1 MKLAG
6 AAPDIL
12 RFCAIIFPM
21 LSLVSGP
28 EPFLAPVGAAAPL
41 RLVARLLAALAL
53 VLMACA
59 PARALEE
66 ESAASFFR
74 ADRERLQQSQRAN
87 PIKQRPTHL
96 IRRAAPLRG
105 VTVEE
110 PVAQSPAPGGAAPQ
124 TADAPAPPAAPV
136 ADDKPALAQRPAD
149 SLFTIA
155 VLGDSLGVMLGQ
167 GLAEAYG
174 DRSDIAVLRRARENT
189 GLVRDDYFD
198 WVKGA
203 RDLLAAND
211 RINVAV
217 ILLGSNDRQQ
227 LRDETGVFDLRAP
240 RWKQIYGDRVEAMTQ
255 AFKARGIPLI
265 WVGLPV
271 MKSERFSGDMERLNE
286 VIRERAG
293 KAGGVFVDV
302 WDAFLD
308 DRGQFATY
316 GPDVNGQFQKLR
328 AADGV
333 HFTRSGARKAAH
345 FVETEINR
353 LVDLAHPR
361 VDPAV
366 VTVDPR
372 VTVEPPPLVIAPGS
386 PVAAPGKAAPDP
398 LATLPAL
405 APAPEV
411 VIPVRPAAGAVVPL
425 TGPVS
430 ARGGELATTRAR
442 RAGEPSE
449 AEALLDRALAQG
461 RPTDSRPG
469 RADDFSWPRR

>member
-1 MKLAG
+1 MS
-6 AAPDIL
+6 
-12 RFCAIIFPM
+12 F
-21 LSLVSGP
+21 VSGP
-28 EPFLAPVGAAAPL
+28 EPFATPGVAMALLRIFSRLAAATAFIL
-41 RLVARLLAALAL
+41 T
-53 VLMACA
+53 ACA
-59 PARALEE
+59 PALAIDD

-74 ADRERLQQSQRAN
+74 ADRERLQQSHRAN

-110 PVAQSPAPGGAAPQ
+110 PVAQSPAPEGAPSQTVNAP
-124 TADAPAPPAAPV
+124 TAPAAPV
-136 ADDKPALAQRPAD
+136 ADDKPALPPRPAD
-149 SLFTIA
+149 ALFTIA
-155 VLGDSLGVMLGQ
+155 VLGDSLGVLLGQ
-167 GLAEAYG
+167 GLIDAYA

-211 RINVAV
+211 RINAAV

-227 LRDETGVFDLRAP
+227 LRDETGVFDLRAS
-240 RWKQIYGDRVEAMTQ
+240 RWKQIYGDRVEAMIQT
-255 AFKARGIPLI
+255 FKSRGVPLI
-265 WVGLPV
+265 WVGLPI
-271 MKSERFSGDMERLNE
+271 MKSERFSSDMERLNE

-293 KAGGVFVDV
+293 KAGGVYVDI

-353 LVDLAHPR
+353 LVDIAHPR

-372 VTVEPPPLVIAPGS
+372 VTVEPPPLAIAPLNPES
-386 PVAAPGKAAPDP
+386 SLEKAVVDP
-398 LATLPAL
+398 LAALPAL

-411 VIPVRPAAGAVVPL
+411 VIPVRPAAGAVAPL

-442 RAGEPSE
+442 RSGEPSE
-449 AEALLDRALAQG
+449 AEALLDRALSQG
-461 RPTDSRPG
+461 RPIDPRPG

>member
-1 MKLAG
+1 MGAPAG
-6 AAPDIL
+6 ASVPIRVPARL
-12 RFCAIIFPM
+12 
-21 LSLVSGP
+21 
-28 EPFLAPVGAAAPL
+28 AAAL
-41 RLVARLLAALAL
+41 LLALTVCGSALA
-53 VLMACA
+53 VDD
-59 PARALEE
+59 

-74 ADRERLQQSQRAN
+74 ADRERMQQAQRAN
-87 PIKQRPTHL
+87 SIKQRPTHL

-110 PVAQSPAPGGAAPQ
+110 PAAAQSPAPRAPEEPASRS
-124 TADAPAPPAAPV
+124 ADAPAAPSAPPVEDRAAV
-136 ADDKPALAQRPAD
+136 QRAPD

-155 VLGDSLGVMLGQ
+155 VIGDSLGVLLGQ
-167 GLAEAYG
+167 GLTEAYL
-174 DRSDIAVLRRARENT
+174 DRPDIAVLRKARENT

-211 RINVAV
+211 KVNAAV

-240 RWKQIYGDRVEAMTQ
+240 RWKQIYGDRVEAIAQ
-255 AFKARGIPLI
+255 AFKARNIPLI

-286 VIRERAG
+286 VIRERAA
-293 KAGGVFVDV
+293 KAGATFVDV

-333 HFTRSGARKAAH
+333 HFTRPGARKAAH

-353 LVDLAHPR
+353 LVDAAHPK

-372 VTVEPPPLVIAPGS
+372 VTVEPPPLSIAPAS
-386 PVAAPGKAAPDP
+386 PAVEPVKAVVDP

-411 VIPVRPAAGAVVPL
+411 VIPVRPAAGNVVPL

-442 RAGEPSE
+442 RVGEPSE
-449 AEALLDRALAQG
+449 AEVLLDRTLVQG
-461 RPTDSRPG
+461 RPLDARPG
-469 RADDFSWPRR
+469 RADDFTWPKR

>member
-1 MKLAG
+1 MVAPAGGRNPLRALSGVAAVLGLVLAG
-6 AAPDIL
+6 
-12 RFCAIIFPM
+12 C
-21 LSLVSGP
+21 G
-28 EPFLAPVGAAAPL
+28 
-41 RLVARLLAALAL
+41 AALAI
-53 VLMACA
+53 
-59 PARALEE
+59 EE

-74 ADRERLQQSQRAN
+74 ADRERLQQMQRAA

-96 IRRAAPLRG
+96 IRRAAPVRG
-105 VTVEE
+105 FTVEE
-110 PVAQSPAPGGAAPQ
+110 PAPASAPPV
-124 TADAPAPPAAPV
+124 TPDEASIRSADAPAPSPAPMVEDKPV
-136 ADDKPALAQRPAD
+136 APRPAD
-149 SLFTIA
+149 ATFTIA

-167 GLAEAYG
+167 GLADAYA
-174 DRSDIAVLRRARENT
+174 DRSDISVLRKARENT

-203 RDLLAAND
+203 RDLLATND
-211 RINVAV
+211 KLNAAV

-227 LRDETGVFDLRAP
+227 LRDETGALDIRAP
-240 RWKQIYGDRVEAMTQ
+240 RWKQIYGDRVEAIAQ
-255 AFKARGIPLI
+255 AFRTRGIPLI

-271 MKSERFSGDMERLNE
+271 MKSERFAGDMERLNE

-293 KAGGVFVDV
+293 NAGATYVDV

-333 HFTRSGARKAAH
+333 HFTRPGARKAAH

-353 LVDLAHPR
+353 LVDAAHPK

-372 VTVEPPPLVIAPGS
+372 VTVEPPPLASAPTRAVVE
-386 PVAAPGKAAPDP
+386 PVKAVMDP

-430 ARGGELATTRAR
+430 AKGGELATTRAR
-442 RAGEPSE
+442 RPAEASE

-461 RPTDSRPG
+461 RPQDPRPG

>member
-1 MKLAG
+1 MGAPAG
-6 AAPDIL
+6 AKSSLRVFSRIL
-12 RFCAIIFPM
+12 AVLGMLLGGPAFAI
-21 LSLVSGP
+21 
-28 EPFLAPVGAAAPL
+28 ED
-41 RLVARLLAALAL
+41 
-53 VLMACA
+53 
-59 PARALEE
+59 
-66 ESAASFFR
+66 ESAAAFFR
-74 ADRERLQQSQRAN
+74 ADRERLQQMQRPN

-96 IRRAAPLRG
+96 IRRAAPVRG
-105 VTVEE
+105 FSVEE
-110 PVAQSPAPGGAAPQ
+110 AAPAAPELAPADAPVIQ
-124 TADAPAPPAAPV
+124 SADAPAVEEKPLAP
-136 ADDKPALAQRPAD
+136 RPAD
-149 SLFTIA
+149 SVFTIA
-155 VLGDSLGVMLGQ
+155 VLGDSLGLMLGQ
-167 GLAEAYG
+167 GLADAYA
-174 DRSDIAVLRRARENT
+174 DRSDIAVLRKARENT

-198 WVKGA
+198 WVKSA
-203 RDLLAAND
+203 RDLLASND
-211 RINVAV
+211 RISAAV

-227 LRDETGVFDLRAP
+227 LRDETGAFDLRAP
-240 RWKQIYGDRVEAMTQ
+240 RWKQIYGDRVEAIAQ
-255 AFKARGIPLI
+255 AFRARKIPLL

-271 MKSERFSGDMERLNE
+271 MKSERFSGDMVQLNE

-293 KAGGVFVDV
+293 AAGATFVDV

-333 HFTRSGARKAAH
+333 HFTRPGARKAAH

-353 LVDLAHPR
+353 LVDAAHPK

-372 VTVEPPPLVIAPGS
+372 VTVEPPPLVAIPASLPAP
-386 PVAAPGKAAPDP
+386 AKAVDP

-405 APAPEV
+405 APTPEV
-411 VIPVRPAAGAVVPL
+411 VIPVRPAAGNVVPL

-449 AEALLDRALAQG
+449 AEALLDRTLAQG
-461 RPTDSRPG
+461 RPLDPRPG

>member
-1 MKLAG
+1 MG
-6 AAPDIL
+6 APQTSRALL
-12 RFCAIIFPM
+12 RI
-21 LSLVSGP
+21 
-28 EPFLAPVGAAAPL
+28 AAAL
-41 RLVARLLAALAL
+41 CLVFC
-53 VLMACA
+53 VCA
-59 PARALEE
+59 PAFAIEE
-66 ESAASFFR
+66 ENAASFFR
-74 ADRERLQQSQRAN
+74 ADRERQQQMQRAA

-96 IRRAAPLRG
+96 IRRAAPVRG
-105 VTVEE
+105 FTVE
-110 PVAQSPAPGGAAPQ
+110 QPAPETPAPDETGAR
-124 TADAPAPPAAPV
+124 TADAPAAPMAPV
-136 ADDKPALAQRPAD
+136 GDDKPVIQRPAD
-149 SLFTIA
+149 ALFTIA
-155 VLGDSLGVMLGQ
+155 VLGDSMGLMLGQ

-174 DRSDIAVLRRARENT
+174 DRADIAVMRKARENT
-189 GLVRDDYFD
+189 GLVRNDYFD

-203 RDLLAAND
+203 RDLLEGND
-211 RINVAV
+211 KISAAV
-217 ILLGSNDRQQ
+217 ILLGSNDRQP
-227 LRDETGVFDLRAP
+227 LRDETGAFDLRAP
-240 RWKQIYGDRVEAMTQ
+240 RWKQIYGDRVEAIAQ

-293 KAGGVFVDV
+293 RAGATYVDV

-333 HFTRSGARKAAH
+333 HFTKPGARKVAH
-345 FVETEINR
+345 FVEMEINR
-353 LVDLAHPR
+353 LVDAALPK

-372 VTVEPPPLVIAPGS
+372 VTVEPPPLAPA
-386 PVAAPGKAAPDP
+386 PVMAVEPAKVAPPVVA
-398 LATLPAL
+398 LPAL
-405 APAPEV
+405 APTPEV

-425 TGPVS
+425 TGPVN

-442 RAGEPSE
+442 RATDASE
-449 AEALLDRALAQG
+449 AEALLDRALVQG
-461 RPTDSRPG
+461 RPQDSRPG

>member
-1 MKLAG
+1 MAFARSRL
-6 AAPDIL
+6 PLI
-12 RFCAIIFPM
+12 
-21 LSLVSGP
+21 LSLLLTACG
-28 EPFLAPVGAAAPL
+28 GASA
-41 RLVARLLAALAL
+41 V
-53 VLMACA
+53 
-59 PARALEE
+59 EE

-74 ADRERLQQSQRAN
+74 ADRERMQQIQRPN

-96 IRRAAPLRG
+96 IRRAAPVRG
-105 VTVEE
+105 FVVEE
-110 PVAQSPAPGGAAPQ
+110 PTQASTTPEAPDAAATQTVDAPGAPLE
-124 TADAPAPPAAPV
+124 ADERPQPP
-136 ADDKPALAQRPAD
+136 RPAD

-155 VLGDSLGVMLGQ
+155 VLGDSLGVLLGQ

-174 DRSDIAVLRRARENT
+174 DRSDIAVLRKAREST

-203 RDLLAAND
+203 RELLGGND
-211 RINVAV
+211 RINAAV

-227 LRDETGVFDLRAP
+227 LRDETGALDIRAP
-240 RWKQIYGDRVEAMTQ
+240 RWRQIYGDRVEAIAQ
-255 AFKARGIPLI
+255 AFKARGVPLI

-293 KAGGVFVDV
+293 RAGATYVDI
-302 WDAFLD
+302 WDAFQD
-308 DRGQFATY
+308 DRGHFATY

-328 AADGV
+328 APDGV
-333 HFTRSGARKAAH
+333 HFTRPGARKAAH
-345 FVETEINR
+345 FVETEINH
-353 LVDLAHPR
+353 LVDIAHPK

-366 VTVDPR
+366 MTVDPR
-372 VTVEPPPLVIAPGS
+372 VTIEPPPLVIAPVS
-386 PVAAPGKAAPDP
+386 PMLEPVKAVVDP

-430 ARGGELATTRAR
+430 ATGGELATTRAR
-442 RAGEPSE
+442 RVGEPGE

-461 RPTDSRPG
+461 RPLDPRPG
-469 RADDFSWPRR
+469 RADDFSWPQR

>member
-1 MKLAG
+1 MGAPVWVRTFFCAPSRLAG
-6 AAPDIL
+6 
-12 RFCAIIFPM
+12 
-21 LSLVSGP
+21 
-28 EPFLAPVGAAAPL
+28 
-41 RLVARLLAALAL
+41 ALAL
-53 VLMACA
+53 VLMACGSA
-59 PARALEE
+59 FAWEE
-66 ESAASFFR
+66 ESAAAFFR
-74 ADRERLQQSQRAN
+74 ADRERLQQMQRAN
-87 PIKQRPTHL
+87 PIKQRPTRL
-96 IRRAAPLRG
+96 IR
-105 VTVEE
+105 
-110 PVAQSPAPGGAAPQ
+110 GAAPVRGFTVDEPAAQ
-124 TADAPAPPAAPV
+124 TPAPPSPDDAATRTADALPAPAAPV
-136 ADDKPALAQRPAD
+136 VDDKPALLPRPAD

-155 VLGDSLGVMLGQ
+155 VLGDSLGVLLGQ
-167 GLAEAYG
+167 GLTEAYG
-174 DRSDIAVLRRARENT
+174 DRSDIAVLRKARENT

-211 RINVAV
+211 KVNAAV

-240 RWKQIYGDRVEAMTQ
+240 RWKQIYGDRVEAIAQ
-255 AFKARGIPLI
+255 AFRARGVPLI

-293 KAGGVFVDV
+293 QAGATFVDV

-333 HFTRSGARKAAH
+333 HFTRPGARKAAH
-345 FVETEINR
+345 FIETEINR
-353 LVDLAHPR
+353 LVDAAHPK
-361 VDPAV
+361 VDSAV
-366 VTVDPR
+366 VIVDPR
-372 VTVEPPPLVIAPGS
+372 VTVEPPPLAIAPLS
-386 PVAAPGKAAPDP
+386 PVVAPVKAMVDP
-398 LATLPAL
+398 LAALPAL
-405 APAPEV
+405 APAPDV

-430 ARGGELATTRAR
+430 AKGGELATTRAR
-442 RAGEPSE
+442 RAGEPGE
-449 AEALLDRALAQG
+449 AEILLDRALAQG
-461 RPTDSRPG
+461 RPLDARPG

>member
-1 MKLAG
+1 MGAPAG
-6 AAPDIL
+6 VRPTL
-12 RFCAIIFPM
+12 RAFFG
-21 LSLVSGP
+21 L
-28 EPFLAPVGAAAPL
+28 
-41 RLVARLLAALAL
+41 ARLLARLVAL
-53 VLMACA
+53 VLMACG
-59 PARALEE
+59 PAFALEE
-66 ESAASFFR
+66 ENAAAFFR
-74 ADRERLQQSQRAN
+74 ADRARLQQTPQAN
-87 PIKQRPTHL
+87 PIKQRPTRL
-96 IRRAAPLRG
+96 IRRAAPVRG
-105 VTVEE
+105 FTLEE
-110 PVAQSPAPGGAAPQ
+110 PAAQSPAPAA
-124 TADAPAPPAAPV
+124 PAAPV
-136 ADDKPALAQRPAD
+136 VEAPPAVLQRPAD

-155 VLGDSLGVMLGQ
+155 VLGDSLGVLLGQ
-167 GLAEAYG
+167 GLMEAYG
-174 DRSDIAVLRRARENT
+174 DRPDIAVLRKARENT

-198 WVKGA
+198 WVKSA
-203 RDLLAAND
+203 RDLLATND
-211 RINVAV
+211 KINAAV

-240 RWKQIYGDRVEAMTQ
+240 RWKQIYGDRVDAIAEA
-255 AFKARGIPLI
+255 FRARGVPLI

-286 VIRERAG
+286 VIRERAAR
-293 KAGGVFVDV
+293 AGATFVDV

-353 LVDLAHPR
+353 LVDAAHPK

-366 VTVDPR
+366 VSVDPR
-372 VTVEPPPLVIAPGS
+372 VTVEPPPLALAPLS
-386 PVAAPGKAAPDP
+386 PVVAPVKAMVDP
-398 LATLPAL
+398 LAALPAL
-405 APAPEV
+405 APAPDV

-430 ARGGELATTRAR
+430 AKGGELATTRAR
-442 RAGEPSE
+442 RAGEPGE
-449 AEALLDRALAQG
+449 AEILLDRALAQG
-461 RPTDSRPG
+461 RPVDARPG

>member
-1 MKLAG
+1 MGAPVWVRTFFCAPSRLAG
-6 AAPDIL
+6 
-12 RFCAIIFPM
+12 
-21 LSLVSGP
+21 
-28 EPFLAPVGAAAPL
+28 
-41 RLVARLLAALAL
+41 ALAL
-53 VLMACA
+53 VLMACGSA
-59 PARALEE
+59 FAWEE
-66 ESAASFFR
+66 ESAAAFFR
-74 ADRERLQQSQRAN
+74 ADRERLQQMQRAN
-87 PIKQRPTHL
+87 PIKQRPTRL
-96 IRRAAPLRG
+96 IR
-105 VTVEE
+105 
-110 PVAQSPAPGGAAPQ
+110 GAAPVRGFTVDEPAAQ
-124 TADAPAPPAAPV
+124 TPAPPSPDDAATRTADALPAPAAPV
-136 ADDKPALAQRPAD
+136 VDDKPALLPRPAD

-155 VLGDSLGVMLGQ
+155 VLGDSLGVLLGQ
-167 GLAEAYG
+167 GLMEAYG
-174 DRSDIAVLRRARENT
+174 DRSDIAVLRKARENT

-211 RINVAV
+211 KVNAAV

-240 RWKQIYGDRVEAMTQ
+240 RWKQIYGDRVEAIAQ

-265 WVGLPV
+265 WVGLPA

-293 KAGGVFVDV
+293 RAGATYVDV

-333 HFTRSGARKAAH
+333 HFTKPGARKVAH
-345 FVETEINR
+345 FVEMEINR
-353 LVDLAHPR
+353 LVDAALPK

-372 VTVEPPPLVIAPGS
+372 VTVEPPPLAPA
-386 PVAAPGKAAPDP
+386 PVMAVEPAKVAPPVVA
-398 LATLPAL
+398 LPAL
-405 APAPEV
+405 APTPEV

-425 TGPVS
+425 TGPVN

-442 RAGEPSE
+442 RATDASE
-449 AEALLDRALAQG
+449 AEALLDRALVQG
-461 RPTDSRPG
+461 RPQDSRPG